1 MAEEVKVKKAVA
13 ADRKHQRSLSVVE
26 EVDYLSE
33 EVRTLALNLAI
44 YLAKVKSQTQSEK
57 LNQMEPD
64 FIKLV
69 NGTVRVVQ
77 EMTGILN
84 AARNMERMIYDVPSV
99 NVPHD
104 LLETRLLYILHQC
117 GQIPTTLAESKN
129 LRG

>member
-1 MAEEVKVKKAVA
+1 MAEDTPTQKSATI
-13 ADRKHQRSLSVVE
+13 DRKHQRSLTLVE
-26 EVDYLSE
+26 DVDNLSE

-77 EMTGILN
+77 ELTAILN
-84 AARNMERMIYDVPSV
+84 AARNMERMIYDVPSGK
-99 NVPHD
+99 VPQD
-104 LLETRLLYILHQC
+104 RTEQRLRSILDQC
-117 GQIPTTLAESKN
+117 GEILTTLAESKEF
-129 LRG
+129 RA

>member
-1 MAEEVKVKKAVA
+1 MAEQVKVRKTVA

-26 EVDYLSE
+26 EVDCLSE

-84 AARNMERMIYDVPSV
+84 AARNMERMIYDVPSG

-104 LLETRLLYILHQC
+104 RMETRLRSILDQC
-117 GQIPTTLAESKN
+117 GGILTSLAESKD